1 MELIR
6 KAAPAAKRDGMSFVL
21 SDETPDRLGD
31 VIMWDGWQLEEFKA
45 NPIALF
51 GHKPDFA
58 IGTWANLR
66 VEKKQLIGDL
76 QMAPKGTSD
85 RIDEIGRLVEANVLR
100 GASVGLQADRAQAA
114 QG

>member
-31 VIMWDGWQLEEFKA
+31 VIMSDGWQLEEFRQ

-51 GHKPDFA
+51 G
-58 IGTWANLR
+58 
-66 VEKKQLIGDL
+66 
-76 QMAPKGTSD
+76 
-85 RIDEIGRLVEANVLR
+85 
-100 GASVGLQADRAQAA
+100 AQAGFCGWHLGKSARREQAIDRRFADGA
-114 QG
+114 QRHIGSH